1 MARDRLY
8 SSRRPR
14 SGVSA
19 SVYNQKTL
27 HRDREYGFYWYSW
40 LWHMLRPVLVFLC
53 SLIVVLGIVASGWR
67 YVYSQFFMPVNP
79 SDSVVR
85 EFTIDKGS
93 SITNIGSNL
102 YDQKL
107 IRNKGIFK
115 YIIQFQGLTAKIQYG
130 TYPLSSS
137 MDINQIVSILT
148 SGNTGTSERTIT
160 IIPGWTAEDIAAYL
174 VKQGALKDT
183 KDFLSLAGNADLFK
197 NDFREVQDAV
207 DSGTIKDRKY
217 ALEGYLAP
225 DTYRIYSDS
234 SAESILRTLL
244 KQTEA
249 VTDGVFNT
257 TPTTETVYD
266 DQGNVI
272 DQVLYESKLTHD
284 QTIILAS
291 LIEKE
296 ASKKEDYAR
305 VSAVFHNRLDHGMRL
320 DSDVTVAYPLGIK
333 RMLLTSQE
341 IASVNGYNTY
351 NKDGLPV
358 GPICSPSK
366 AAITAALYP
375 DMEYI
380 AEGYLYFCAGDPAK
394 GEIVYAKSKEEHQQ
408 NVIKY
413 KPLWQTYDD
422 KNAAAAATAAP
433 AA

>member
-19 SVYNQKTL
+19 SVYNQRTL

-40 LWHMLRPVLVFLC
+40 LWHLLRPVLVFLC
-53 SLIVVLGIVASGWR
+53 SLIIVLGIVASGWR

-79 SDSVVR
+79 GDTVVR
-85 EFTIDKGS
+85 EFTIDQGS
-93 SITNIGSNL
+93 SISTIGSSL
-102 YDQKL
+102 YNQKL

-115 YIIQFQGLTAKIQYG
+115 YIIQFQGLTSKIQYG

-148 SGNTGTSERTIT
+148 SGNTGTTERTIT
-160 IIPGWTAEDIAAYL
+160 IIPGWTVEDIASYL
-174 VKQGALKDT
+174 LKQGALKDT
-183 KDFLSLAGNADLFK
+183 KDFLSLCNNANLFK
-197 NDFREVQDAV
+197 DDFREVQDAV
-207 DSGTIKDRKY
+207 NSGTMSQRKY

-234 SAESILRTLL
+234 SAESIIRTLL

-257 TPTTETVYD
+257 TPASEPVYD
-266 DQGNVI
+266 DQGNLI
-272 DQVLYESKLTHD
+272 DQVLYDSKLTHD

-296 ASKKEDYAR
+296 ASNKVDYAR

-333 RMLLTSQE
+333 RMLLSSSE
-341 IASVNGYNTY
+341 ISTVNGYNTY

-366 AAITAALYP
+366 AAIEAALYP

-380 AEGYLYFCAGDPAK
+380 AEGYLYFCAGDPSK

-408 NVIKY
+408 NVLKY
-413 KPLWQTYDD
+413 KSLWAAYDE
-422 KNAAAAATAAP
+422 KNAAAPSASP

>member
-19 SVYNQKTL
+19 STYNQKTL

-40 LWHMLRPVLVFLC
+40 LWHLLRPVLVFLC
-53 SLIVVLGIVASGWR
+53 SLIVVLGIVASGWQF
-67 YVYSQFFMPVNP
+67 VYSQFFMPVNP
-79 SDSVVR
+79 QDTIVR
-85 EFTIDKGS
+85 EFVIEKGS
-93 SITNIGSNL
+93 SITTIGGNL
-102 YDQKL
+102 FNQKL

-115 YIIQFQGLTAKIQYG
+115 YIIQFQGLTSKIQYG
-130 TYPLSSS
+130 SYPLSAS
-137 MDINQIVSILT
+137 MDVNQIVSVLT
-148 SGNTGTSERTIT
+148 SGTATTERTIT
-160 IIPGWTAEDIAAYL
+160 IIPGWTVEDIAAYL
-174 VKQGALKDT
+174 LKQGALPDT
-183 KDFLSLAGNADLFK
+183 KEFLSLCNNADLFK

-207 DSGTIKDRKY
+207 NSGTLSERKY

-225 DTYRIYSDS
+225 DTYRVYAS
-234 SAESILRTLL
+234 STAEALIRTLL

-257 TPTTETVYD
+257 EPATETVYD
-266 DQGNVI
+266 EEGNVI

-305 VSAVFHNRLDHGMRL
+305 VSAVFHNRLNQGMRL
-320 DSDVTVAYPLGIK
+320 DSDVTVAYPLGVK
-333 RMLLTSQE
+333 RMILSSEELS
-341 IASVNGYNTY
+341 SVNGYNTY
-351 NKDGLPV
+351 NRDGLPV

-366 AAITAALYP
+366 AALTAALYP

-380 AEGYLYFCAGDPAK
+380 AEGYIYFCAGDPSK
-394 GEIVYAKSKEEHQQ
+394 GEIVYAKTKEEQQ
-408 NVIKY
+408 DNVSKY
-413 KPLWQTYDD
+413 RPLWEAYDK
-422 KNAAAAATAAP
+422 KNNAG
-433 AA
+433 